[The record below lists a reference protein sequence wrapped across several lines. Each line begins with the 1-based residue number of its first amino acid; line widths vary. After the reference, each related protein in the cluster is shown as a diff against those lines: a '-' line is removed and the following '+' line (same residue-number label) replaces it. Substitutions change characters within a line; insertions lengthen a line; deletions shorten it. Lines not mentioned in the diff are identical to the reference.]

1 MIHAYIHTY
10 TGSSLSLLAREIP
23 SKTAM
28 YDNMDSTT
36 EYYSN
41 LFKRK
46 DDNCGTFKVTFHK
59 IKIALLL
66 FVSNIC

>member
-1 MIHAYIHTY
+1 MHTYIHTY
-10 TGSSLSLLAREIP
+10 AGSSLSLLAREIP

-36 EYYSN
+36 EYCSN

-46 DDNCGTFKVTFHK
+46 DDNCDTFKVTFH
-59 IKIALLL
+59 
-66 FVSNIC
+66 